1 MRSDHKTNIKYEFL
15 DPKNPRKYMLIST
28 LGQTIEKPIIKMVGG
43 GHFGFWTPAEL
54 AHTFARVTPAIFSN

>member
-1 MRSDHKTNIKYEFL
+1 MRSDHKTDIKYEFL
-15 DPKNPRKYMLIST
+15 DPKKPRKHMLIST

-43 GHFGFWTPAEL
+43 GHFGFWPPAEL